1 MVIKETE
8 ASVSTT
14 CVSPTTGKE
23 RGLRQQTVKRTPEQL
38 ETLWKKGSHGGKI
51 GHLWY
56 TFGIYKIM
64 SINTAT
70 TILLCLFVKSES
82 LLQSE
87 I

>member
-1 MVIKETE
+1 MMVIKETE

-51 GHLWY
+51 GHL
-56 TFGIYKIM
+56 
-64 SINTAT
+64 
-70 TILLCLFVKSES
+70 
-82 LLQSE
+82 
-87 I
+87 